1 MELTLPASK
10 TDPFRHGIHLT
21 IAASN
26 DHACPVNAMKSF
38 LLIDRHR
45 PQSSPL
51 LCIGQLEKR
60 PFTREYVVQKL
71 RELATHAGLGAS
83 AWNGHSFLR
92 GAATWAVQ
100 VGMTETQIQIL
111 G

>member
-10 TDPFRHGIHLT
+10 TGPFRLGVHLT
-21 IAASN
+21 IAASD
-26 DHACPVNAMKSF
+26 DHACLVNAMRTF
-38 LLIDRHR
+38 LLIDTHR

-51 LCIGQLEKR
+51 LCIGQLELR

-71 RELATHAGLGAS
+71 RELAIHAGLGAS
-83 AWNGHSFLR
+83 AWNGHSFCR
-92 GAATWAVQ
+92 GAATWAAQ
-100 VGMTETQIQIL
+100 IGMTETQIQTL